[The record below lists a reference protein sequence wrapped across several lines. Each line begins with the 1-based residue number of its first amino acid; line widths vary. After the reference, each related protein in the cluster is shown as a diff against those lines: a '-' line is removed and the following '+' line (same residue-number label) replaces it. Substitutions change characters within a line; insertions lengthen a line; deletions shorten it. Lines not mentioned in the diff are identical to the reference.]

1 MDHHKW
7 DNVRTLPTWV
17 QRREEDED
25 DLISPPPTAHRRPP
39 ERSVHDAQRE
49 TTPVMISPLRE
60 HASRWRGFVEVTSYP
75 PQSSQSEKR
84 VDDGW
89 LSQQGDLSSPWLSNN
104 RDMENQGGGVGEEND
119 GTLFVSSKTR
129 KIWYKRAHVMLLN
142 NPMVPLTFRA
152 LIWVLSLLALGLA
165 CSVFQLSNK
174 YDFEQKPST
183 IMAIIVD
190 VVALI
195 YLIYITYDEY
205 SGKPLG
211 LRSPKAKMRLVML
224 DLLFIIFDSANLSLA
239 FDTLF
244 DVRWS
249 CRSAANTKAQ
259 IQSSRTV
266 DPICDRQRALAA
278 FLFLALCAWVS
289 TFTVS
294 VFRLVERVSS
304 GARS

>member
-25 DLISPPPTAHRRPP
+25 DLISPPPMAHRRPP
-39 ERSVHDAQRE
+39 ERSAHDAQRE
-49 TTPVMISPLRE
+49 ATPVTISPLRE

-104 RDMENQGGGVGEEND
+104 RDMENQGDGVGEEND
-119 GTLFVSSKTR
+119 GALFVGSKTR
-129 KIWYKRAHVMLLN
+129 KIWYKRAHVTLLN

-152 LIWVLSLLALGLA
+152 LIWVLSLLALAFA

-174 YDFEQKPST
+174 YNFEQKPST

-211 LRSPKAKMRLVML
+211 LRSPKAKMRLIML

-249 CRSAANTKAQ
+249 CRSADFKDDLN
-259 IQSSRTV
+259 SSRTV
-266 DPICDRQRALAA
+266 DSICDRQRALAA

>member
-1 MDHHKW
+1 MA
-7 DNVRTLPTWV
+7 VST
-17 QRREEDED
+17 RR
-25 DLISPPPTAHRRPP
+25 
-39 ERSVHDAQRE
+39 
-49 TTPVMISPLRE
+49 
-60 HASRWRGFVEVTSYP
+60 F
-75 PQSSQSEKR
+75 
-84 VDDGW
+84 
-89 LSQQGDLSSPWLSNN
+89 SSPWLSNN
-104 RDMENQGGGVGEEND
+104 RDMENQSAGVREEND
-119 GTLFVSSKTR
+119 GALFVSSKTR
-129 KIWYKRAHVMLLN
+129 KIWYKRAHVTLLN
-142 NPMVPLTFRA
+142 NPMIPLTFRA
-152 LIWVLSLLALGLA
+152 LIWVLSLRALALA

-211 LRSPKAKMRLVML
+211 LRSPKAKMRLIML

-249 CRSAANTKAQ
+249 CRSVASSADFKDDRGD
-259 IQSSRTV
+259 SSRTV

>member
-1 MDHHKW
+1 
-7 DNVRTLPTWV
+7 
-17 QRREEDED
+17 
-25 DLISPPPTAHRRPP
+25 
-39 ERSVHDAQRE
+39 
-49 TTPVMISPLRE
+49 
-60 HASRWRGFVEVTSYP
+60 
-75 PQSSQSEKR
+75 
-84 VDDGW
+84 
-89 LSQQGDLSSPWLSNN
+89 
-104 RDMENQGGGVGEEND
+104 
-119 GTLFVSSKTR
+119 
-129 KIWYKRAHVMLLN
+129 
-142 NPMVPLTFRA
+142 
-152 LIWVLSLLALGLA
+152 
-165 CSVFQLSNK
+165 
-174 YDFEQKPST
+174 
-183 IMAIIVD
+183 MAIIVD

-195 YLIYITYDEY
+195 YLIYIMYDEY

-211 LRSPKAKMRLVML
+211 LRSPKAKMRLIMF

-249 CRSAANTKAQ
+249 CRSVA
-259 IQSSRTV
+259 SSADFKDGLDISRAV